1 MQPEQGLRSASAA
14 RDSEWPAQ
22 HPALD
27 AALLAAI
34 RGPVTDAS
42 FDRHVWA
49 RIRAEASASSAPRAH
64 WRRSGPA
71 LWLTGL
77 NALAIGAIAIVLVMA
92 LGTVAHT
99 IVKSAAST
107 PALIEHSQT
116 ATRLAAVVSSY
127 VALWLGLRGT
137 PFARA
142 MVRLWS

>member
-1 MQPEQGLRSASAA
+1 MQPEDGLSASAA

-22 HPALD
+22 HPTLD

-34 RGPVTDAS
+34 RSPVADAS

-49 RIRAEASASSAPRAH
+49 RIRVEASASTAPRAD

-71 LWLTGL
+71 LWLTAL
-77 NALAIGAIAIVLVMA
+77 NALAIGVIAIVLVMA
-92 LGTVAHT
+92 LGTVAHVV
-99 IVKSAAST
+99 VKSAPSA

-116 ATRLAAVVSSY
+116 STRLAALVSSY